1 MKTAGPEFARKLQ
14 ASRART
20 LEQQS
25 RICAGTEQETCR

>member
-1 MKTAGPEFARKLQ
+1 MKTAGPEFASKLQ

-25 RICAGTEQETCR
+25 RICASTEQDTPR